1 MNSKVNLRKH
11 LGGNKHRKT
20 SISYKSQLTKKSLFS
35 TEIDDEKLEELNEKA
50 LNAVMV
56 DCLPFNV
63 FTKPGKLILL
73 IN

>member
-1 MNSKVNLRKH
+1 MNSEVNLRKH
-11 LGGNKHRKT
+11 LGGNKHQKT

-35 TEIDDEKLEELNEKA
+35 TEIDNEKLEELNEKA

-56 DCLPFNV
+56 DCLQFNV

>member
-1 MNSKVNLRKH
+1 MNSEVNLRKH

-35 TEIDDEKLEELNEKA
+35 TEIDNEKLEELNEKA
-50 LNAVMV
+50 LMV